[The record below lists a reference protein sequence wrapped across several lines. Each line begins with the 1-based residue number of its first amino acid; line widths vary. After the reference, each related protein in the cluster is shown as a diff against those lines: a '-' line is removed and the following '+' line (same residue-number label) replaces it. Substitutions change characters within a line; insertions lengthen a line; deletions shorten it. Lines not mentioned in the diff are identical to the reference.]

1 MVETTSQLST
11 STWSD
16 ESDSPEA
23 IRAEIQETRA
33 HMSEVMDAIQAK
45 LSPER
50 LTQEAKEMVKDAT
63 IRKVEKMAN
72 MTMHK
77 ADTWRSQMME
87 TIRQNPIPAAL
98 VGIGLGWL
106 LIEGT
111 RSSSHDQ
118 SDYTGR
124 YYDPSRGMRYYPE
137 QKPLMAKAQDAIA
150 ENVSQVQD
158 KAGEMTQNVQDKLG
172 EVAGNI
178 QAKASDMATKASE
191 TASQVASRASET
203 ASQVANR
210 ASETASSLQA
220 KASEMT
226 SNLQSTV
233 SEQADY
239 LSQQGQYQA
248 ERAKQTFQH
257 TLEQNPMA
265 VGAVALVAGAAIGL
279 MLPITQK
286 EDELMG
292 EARDRLL
299 HQAQDKAKETLKMV
313 EDRAGEAYRAAAEA
327 VQENQPQQ
335 QEAPFSTS
343 F

>member
-1 MVETTSQLST
+1 MVETTSQLGT

-16 ESDSPEA
+16 DSDSPEA
-23 IRAEIQETRA
+23 IRERIQETRA
-33 HMSEVMDAIQAK
+33 HMSEVVDAIQVK

-63 IRKVEKMAN
+63 VRKVEKMAN
-72 MTMHK
+72 MTMNK
-77 ADTWRSQMME
+77 ADSWRTQMME

-106 LIEGT
+106 LIEGQ
-111 RSSSHDQ
+111 RSSSNQGAWPYHDA
-118 SDYTGR
+118 
-124 YYDPSRGMRYYPE
+124 SRSMRYYPE
-137 QKPLMAKAQDAIA
+137 QKPLMAKAQDTIA
-150 ENVSQVQD
+150 DSMNQVQD

-172 EVAGNI
+172 QVADNI
-178 QAKASDMATKASE
+178 QAKAGAVANKASETASNLQTKASE
-191 TASQVASRASET
+191 TASNLQTKASET
-203 ASQVANR
+203 ASN
-210 ASETASSLQA
+210 LQA

-239 LSQQGQYQA
+239 LSQQAQYQA
-248 ERAKQTFQH
+248 GRAKQTFQN
-257 TLEQNPMA
+257 TLEQNPLA
-265 VGAVALVAGAAIGL
+265 VGAVAVVAGAAIGL

-292 EARDRLL
+292 EARDRLM

-313 EDRAGEAYRAAAEA
+313 EDRAGEAYRTVTEGANSEN
-327 VQENQPQQ
+327 NQPQQ

>member
-11 STWSD
+11 SPWSD
-16 ESDSPEA
+16 DSESPEA
-23 IRAEIQETRA
+23 IRARIQETRA
-33 HMSEVMDAIQAK
+33 HMSEVVDAIQVK

-63 IRKVEKMAN
+63 VRKVEKMAN
-72 MTMHK
+72 MTMNK
-77 ADTWRSQMME
+77 ADSWRTQMME

-106 LIEGT
+106 LIEGR
-111 RSSSHDQ
+111 RSSSYSQ
-118 SDYTGR
+118 GDYSGR
-124 YYDPSRGMRYYPE
+124 YYDPSREMRYYPGE
-137 QKPLMAKAQDAIA
+137 KPLMAKAQDTIA
-150 ENVSQVQD
+150 ENMSQVQD
-158 KAGEMTQNVQDKLG
+158 RASEMTHNVQDKLG
-172 EVAGNI
+172 QVADTV
-178 QAKASDMATKASE
+178 QTKASE
-191 TASQVASRASET
+191 VAHKAGET
-203 ASQVANR
+203 ASNLQDKAG
-210 ASETASSLQA
+210 ETVSNLQA

-233 SEQADY
+233 TEQADY
-239 LSQQGQYQA
+239 LRHQAQYQT
-248 ERAKQTFQH
+248 ERAKETFQSS
-257 TLEQNPMA
+257 LEQNPLA
-265 VGAVALVAGAAIGL
+265 VGAVAIVAGAAIGL

-313 EDRAGEAYRAAAEA
+313 EDRASEAYRTATEGTAL
-327 VQENQPQQ
+327 QDNQPHH
-335 QEAPFSTS
+335 QETPISTS

>member
-1 MVETTSQLST
+1 MVETTSQLGT
-11 STWSD
+11 STWSNG
-16 ESDSPEA
+16 SDSPEA

-33 HMSEVMDAIQAK
+33 HMSEVVDAIQAK

-106 LIEGT
+106 LIEGR
-111 RSSSHDQ
+111 RSSSYDQ

-137 QKPLMAKAQDAIA
+137 QKPLIAKAQDAIA

-158 KAGEMTQNVQDKLG
+158 KAGEVTHNVQEKLG
-172 EVAGNI
+172 EVADNI
-178 QAKASDMATKASE
+178 QAKASDMAT
-191 TASQVASRASET
+191 RASET

-210 ASETASSLQA
+210 ASEAASNLQA
-220 KASEMT
+220 RAGEMT

-239 LSQQGQYQA
+239 LSHQAQYQA
-248 ERAKQTFQH
+248 GRAKQTFQS

-265 VGAVALVAGAAIGL
+265 VGAVALVTGAAIGL

-292 EARDRLL
+292 DARDRLL
-299 HQAQDKAKETLKMV
+299 HQAQDKAKETLKIV
-313 EDRAGEAYRAAAEA
+313 EERAGEAYRAAAEA
-327 VQENQPQQ
+327 VQENQPHQ

>member
-1 MVETTSQLST
+1 MVETTSQLGT

-16 ESDSPEA
+16 GSDSPEA

-33 HMSEVMDAIQAK
+33 HMSEVVDAIQAK

-63 IRKVEKMAN
+63 VRKVEKMAS

-77 ADTWRSQMME
+77 AETWRSQMME

-111 RSSSHDQ
+111 RSSSYDQ
-118 SDYTGR
+118 GDYAGR

-137 QKPLMAKAQDAIA
+137 QKPLMAKAQDAIN
-150 ENVSQVQD
+150 ENVSQVQH
-158 KAGEMTQNVQDKLG
+158 KAGEMTHNVQDKLG
-172 EVAGNI
+172 EVADNI
-178 QAKASDMATKASE
+178 QAKTSEVTHKAGETVSNLQAKASE
-191 TASQVASRASET
+191 TAS
-203 ASQVANR
+203 N
-210 ASETASSLQA
+210 LQA
-220 KASEMT
+220 KASELT
-226 SNLQSTV
+226 DNLQSTV

-239 LSQQGQYQA
+239 LSHQAQYQA
-248 ERAKQTFQH
+248 ERAKQTFQN
-257 TLEQNPMA
+257 TLEQNPLA
-265 VGAVALVAGAAIGL
+265 VGAVALAAGAAIGL

-313 EDRAGEAYRAAAEA
+313 EDRASEAYQAAADA

>member
-16 ESDSPEA
+16 DSDSPEV
-23 IRAEIQETRA
+23 IRARIQETRT
-33 HMSEVMDAIQAK
+33 HMSEVVEAIQLR

-50 LTQEAKEMVKDAT
+50 LTQEAKEMMKDAT
-63 IRKVEKMAN
+63 VRKVEEMAN
-72 MTMHK
+72 MTMNK
-77 ADTWRSQMME
+77 ADSWRTQMME

-98 VGIGLGWL
+98 VGIGLSWL
-106 LIEGT
+106 LIEGR
-111 RSSSHDQ
+111 RSPTHRQ
-118 SDYTGR
+118 GDYSGR
-124 YYDPSRGMRYYPE
+124 YYDPSREMRYYPE
-137 QKPLMAKAQDAIA
+137 QKPLMAKAQDTIA

-158 KAGEMTQNVQDKLG
+158 KASEMTQNVQDKLG
-172 EVAGNI
+172 QVAGTV
-178 QAKASDMATKASE
+178 QAKAGD
-191 TASQVASRASET
+191 
-203 ASQVANR
+203 VANR
-210 ASETASSLQA
+210 ASETASNLQAKASETASNLQA

-233 SEQADY
+233 SDQADY
-239 LSQQGQYQA
+239 LSRQAQYQTD
-248 ERAKQTFQH
+248 RAKQTFQN
-257 TLEQNPMA
+257 TLEQNPLA
-265 VGAVALVAGAAIGL
+265 VGAVAIVAGAAIGL

-313 EDRAGEAYRAAAEA
+313 EDRAGEAYRTATEGTALQDNE
-327 VQENQPQQ
+327 PQQ
-335 QEAPFSTS
+335 QEARISNS